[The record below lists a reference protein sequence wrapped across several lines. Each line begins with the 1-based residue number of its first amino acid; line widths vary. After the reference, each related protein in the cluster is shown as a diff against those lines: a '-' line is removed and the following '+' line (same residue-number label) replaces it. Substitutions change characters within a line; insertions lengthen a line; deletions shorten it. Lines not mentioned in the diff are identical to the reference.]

1 MISEKIETNSKKDP
15 PPKKKVILEQTSG
28 HFTSVGWFLS
38 LTPVMKSVTTN
49 FEKISGRQLSYGYV
63 LVINL
68 FGNLNLND
76 NPFFDQVKYIAIHVM
91 QTCSFLCP

>member
-1 MISEKIETNSKKDP
+1 MYLKWMISEKIETNSKKDP
-15 PPKKKVILEQTSG
+15 PPQKKKVILEQTSG

-49 FEKISGRQLSYGYV
+49 FEKISGRQWFFGYV

-76 NPFFDQVKYIAIHVM
+76 NPFFDQD
-91 QTCSFLCP
+91 

>member
-1 MISEKIETNSKKDP
+1 MYLKWMISEKIETNSKKDTP
-15 PPKKKVILEQTSG
+15 PQKKVILEQTSG

-38 LTPVMKSVTTN
+38 LTPVMKSITTN
-49 FEKISGRQLSYGYV
+49 FEKISGRQWFFGYV

-76 NPFFDQVKYIAIHVM
+76 NPFFDQD
-91 QTCSFLCP
+91 